1 MSYKRFLS
9 FVAITTLASSI
20 ILTGCGASTATSAT
34 SSTVTTTEATS
45 SDDSTEVSEY
55 FTERDVDYSYDESS
69 ATKVTL
75 SDGETYTIS
84 EEGVYI
90 FSGSVSNAQIVVDAN
105 ETDKVQIVLDGL
117 TMTNESTACIYGL
130 NADKIFIT
138 TADGST
144 NSLSVTG
151 EYVAIDDNNI
161 DGVIFSKTDVTLNGG
176 GTLNIEGATGHGVVS
191 KDDLKVTCGNY
202 NISVAKKGLEG
213 KESVRIGG
221 GSINI
226 TECYEGIESQEIIL
240 VDGEI
245 NITASDDGINAVSA
259 DDSSDN
265 DGMAADG
272 VSSITILGG
281 TLYINAS
288 GDGIDS
294 NNTLTIS
301 GGTIYVD
308 GPMDS
313 ANGALDYAGSGTI
326 TGGTFFAVGSSGM
339 AQNMGSDSTQG
350 CILVNLQSNE
360 SGEIQLLDSDG
371 NVIASYT
378 PSKSYSSVLVST
390 AGIED
395 GATYTL
401 VTGNTTTEITMD
413 GLIYGAGGMMGGGFG
428 GGRMGGGQGQMGQM
442 PSDGNFQPGQMPQDG
457 QRPELPEGEA
467 PSGDFQPGQR
477 PDMNESTESN

>member
-1 MSYKRFLS
+1 MSYKKFLS

-20 ILTGCGASTATSAT
+20 ILTGCGTSSVTSAT
-34 SSTVTTTEATS
+34 SSTVTATEATA
-45 SDDSTEVSEY
+45 SDDCTEASEY
-55 FTERDVDYSYDESS
+55 FTERDIDYSYDESS

-75 SDGETYTIS
+75 SDDETYTIS

-90 FSGSVSNAQIVVDAN
+90 FSGSVNNAQIVVDAN

-144 NSLSVTG
+144 NSLSVTD

-176 GTLNIEGATGHGVVS
+176 GTLNIEGASGHGVVS

-294 NNTLTIS
+294 NNDLTIS
-301 GGTIYVD
+301 GGT
-308 GPMDS
+308 
-313 ANGALDYAGSGTI
+313 
-326 TGGTFFAVGSSGM
+326 
-339 AQNMGSDSTQG
+339 
-350 CILVNLQSNE
+350 
-360 SGEIQLLDSDG
+360 
-371 NVIASYT
+371 
-378 PSKSYSSVLVST
+378 
-390 AGIED
+390 
-395 GATYTL
+395 
-401 VTGNTTTEITMD
+401 
-413 GLIYGAGGMMGGGFG
+413 
-428 GGRMGGGQGQMGQM
+428 
-442 PSDGNFQPGQMPQDG
+442 
-457 QRPELPEGEA
+457 
-467 PSGDFQPGQR
+467 
-477 PDMNESTESN
+477 